1 MEQLMN
7 GLDDLIRELK
17 ENMGTHD
24 TVSMEWYDKAS
35 PLIRAAPDDAL
46 KRIVNEN
53 IKFLKGLAVNEIN
66 RRAERRAS
74 AARNEAAR
82 QWMVKCDDCRKTIRM
97 TENVQESNEGGTCDE
112 CKARIRAEGK
122 KGGYTTM
129 WDSVENA
136 TPKIVTVEKEE
147 VDQKT
152 GKTMRYTAEVSDTPS
167 AKHHTRSLTYEG
179 YRSDWQ
185 QKNDVPEDEKQGL
198 IESMKEPAMKHSVEL
213 AMKNGMVSA
222 GALQKMV
229 TRDGFPKPIPIKY
242 IMPGLVEY
250 EYMNN
255 GAGARVLVTKTALD
269 KMLNDPEKSIVGKP
283 VINTAHRD
291 VSPDDYQNG
300 EADGI
305 VTRAWYEPNDGWYY
319 CEALIWDE
327 DTRRNIQNGH
337 SVSCEYTA
345 LPPWGPAGTLNQVAY
360 DKEVTD
366 GRYKHLAVVSGPRY
380 EGAAVQL
387 MNSTGGS
394 TPMTKLFQW
403 LKKGDTEVKNAVDVD
418 ARTAIEIDGAE
429 VPLANAITAWKE
441 SEAAKAKAKADADAL
456 ALKNAKVL
464 TDADSV
470 TIDGKTVSVAELR
483 NAMAAKV
490 KNEADDKLEKD
501 HKDGDHKE
509 KDVENCSMC
518 NAEEDEK
525 DKKKKEDEDAK
536 NAVLMNSQ
544 HRMGQ
549 HVQPNE
555 KCAICDGIQAER
567 LSNAAKMRKGELPNP
582 ANVPSLDDGL
592 KRGREMFGKTK
603 AQQDAAAAKAA

>member
-1 MEQLMN
+1 M
-7 GLDDLIRELK
+7 
-17 ENMGTHD
+17 
-24 TVSMEWYDKAS
+24 
-35 PLIRAAPDDAL
+35 
-46 KRIVNEN
+46 
-53 IKFLKGLAVNEIN
+53 
-66 RRAERRAS
+66 AEKK
-74 AARNEAAR
+74 
-82 QWMVKCDDCRKTIRM
+82 WMVKCGECSKTIRM
-97 TENVQESNEGGTCDE
+97 TDDVQESNEGGTCKE
-112 CKARIRAEGK
+112 CKAKIREAGK
-122 KGGYTTM
+122 KGGYPTM
-129 WDSVENA
+129 WD
-136 TPKIVTVEKEE
+136 
-147 VDQKT
+147 
-152 GKTMRYTAEVSDTPS
+152 AE
-167 AKHHTRSLTYEG
+167 
-179 YRSDWQ
+179 
-185 QKNDVPEDEKQGL
+185 NDVPDDEKAGL

-213 AMKNGMVSA
+213 AIKNGMVSA

-229 TRDGFPKPIPIKY
+229 TRDGFPKTIAIKY

-255 GAGARVLVTKTALD
+255 GAGARVLVTKNALD
-269 KMLNDPEKSIVGKP
+269 KMLSDPEKTIVGKP
-283 VINTAHRD
+283 VINEAHRD
-291 VSPDDYQNG
+291 VSPDDYKNG
-300 EADGI
+300 GADGI
-305 VTRAWYEPNDGWYY
+305 VTRAWYEPSDGWYY
-319 CEALIWDE
+319 CDALIWDE

-441 SEAAKAKAKADADAL
+441 AEAAKVKAKADADAL

-464 TDADSV
+464 TDTDSV
-470 TIDGKTVSVAELR
+470 VIDGKSVSVAELR

-490 KNEADDKLEKD
+490 KNEADDKMEKD

-518 NAEEDEK
+518 NAEEKEEDD
-525 DKKKKEDEDAK
+525 DKKKKEKDDEDAK

-544 HRMGQ
+544 HRLGA
-549 HVQPNE
+549 HTVPNE
-555 KCAICDGIQAER
+555 KCAICDGIQADR
-567 LSNAAKMRKGELPNP
+567 LSNAARMRKGELPNP
-582 ANVPSLDDGL
+582 ANVPSMDDGL
-592 KRGREMFGKTK
+592 RKGKEMFGKTK